1 MQLQHKITIDLL
13 EFIKTAQF
21 DYIKLGQTKAWILNN
36 FPDLDNLQDSSEVY
50 DNPIWWYGNI
60 EFHFSGE
67 ELFLIHSDYT
77 ETLDGGESLKLKKW
91 ILSEPEKLCLSY
103 VMEHLNQQRID
114 FKVEHQTFGELSS
127 IKVTILK
134 SGVVL
139 GFSPEENDD
148 EELEAFLERNKK
160 GDSKTFRLHGFSLS
174 RT

>member
-1 MQLQHKITIDLL
+1 
-13 EFIKTAQF
+13 
-21 DYIKLGQTKAWILNN
+21 
-36 FPDLDNLQDSSEVY
+36 
-50 DNPIWWYGNI
+50 
-60 EFHFSGE
+60 
-67 ELFLIHSDYT
+67 
-77 ETLDGGESLKLKKW
+77 
-91 ILSEPEKLCLSY
+91 
-103 VMEHLNQQRID
+103 MEHLNQQRID